1 MDTDRFQAKIYIE
14 RLRQAVRVL
23 ENLSEG
29 DRALFSVDIW
39 AAVRGSGVAA
49 CIAGHCGLDP
59 WFQAEGLR
67 TIEGGPDPHD
77 IGTVYPHPIEFF
89 GTETAFYRHT
99 YGPEFCERA
108 ITVDDA
114 IAAVKRAI
122 SEFASAPAGEL
133 CATT

>member
-1 MDTDRFQAKIYIE
+1 MDTDRFQAKTHIE

-23 ENLSEG
+23 ENLSED
-29 DRALFSVDIW
+29 DRALFNVDIW
-39 AAVRGSGVAA
+39 AAVRGSGIAA
-49 CIAGHCGLDP
+49 CVAGHCGLDP

-67 TIEGGPDPHD
+67 TVVGGPDPDHT
-77 IGTVYPHPIEFF
+77 GYVYPHPIEFF

-99 YGPEFCERA
+99 YGPEFRERE

-122 SEFASAPAGEL
+122 TEFATSTWGEL
-133 CATT
+133 ATT